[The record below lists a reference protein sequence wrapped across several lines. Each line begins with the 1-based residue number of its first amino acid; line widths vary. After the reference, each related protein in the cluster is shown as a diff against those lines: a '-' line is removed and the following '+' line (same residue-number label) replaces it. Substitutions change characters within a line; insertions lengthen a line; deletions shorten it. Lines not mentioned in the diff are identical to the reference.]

1 MDVNSIPILSIVI
14 FLPLIGALLI
24 AVAPASSA
32 RPLALGTAVLTC
44 IVSLLLLIGY
54 SPGRPG
60 FQFVETAS
68 WIPAFGIQYKL
79 GADGLSVALVVL
91 TTTLTSIAIL
101 ASFKP
106 IQTRIKEYMISF
118 LILEV
123 GMIGVFLALDTFL
136 FYIFWEVVLVPMYLI
151 IGIWG
156 GANRIYA
163 TIKFVLYTL
172 VGSLLMLVAIL
183 ATAFAFQSANGG
195 SWTGAF
201 DFEVLRVYAPR
212 FADGLQL
219 TAFLAFFLAFAIKVP
234 MFPFHTW
241 LPDAHTEAP
250 TAGSVILAA
259 VMLKLGAYGFI
270 RFAVPLYPAAAET
283 FAPVIIVLSLI
294 AIIYGAIVALVQ
306 PDLKRLVAY
315 SSVSHMGF
323 VTLGIF
329 VFTEQGL
336 QGAVLQM
343 INHGLITGALFLLVG
358 VIYERTHD
366 RTIAKMS
373 GLSARTPVWAAVF
386 GFFVF
391 ASAGLPGL
399 SGFVGEFLVLLGT
412 FEVLPYAAAVA
423 TFAMILAAGYLL
435 WMYGRLAFGEVS
447 DFLANLGDSPD
458 RHEPGGDPDPRPAR
472 RARGHLRAPAGPP
485 PQPVPEHRHR
495 DAGGRRAHRT
505 DPDPEHR
512 RHRRG
517 PDRARPGRGPG
528 RAGCSSTR
536 GRHGSRPK
544 ARRPIELAGLRHDQ
558 PAGGGLPDRGRDPGG
573 RPHPS
578 GQAVGGG
585 GHGADRPGHH
595 RGPHARGRRDRRRR
609 PSGAATRWTR

>member
-1 MDVNSIPILSIVI
+1 VDLTTIPILSII
-14 FLPLIGALLI
+14 TFLPLIGAL
-24 AVAPASSA
+24 AVAVVPTSIA
-32 RPLALGTAVLTC
+32 RPIALAFAV
-44 IVSLLLLIGY
+44 IAWVASLFLLIGY
-54 SPGRPG
+54 LPGEAG
-60 FQFVETAS
+60 FQFLEQVD
-68 WIPAFGIQYKL
+68 WIPVFGIQYKL

-91 TTTLTSIAIL
+91 TTTLTWISIL
-101 ASFKP
+101 ASFVP

-118 LILEV
+118 LVLEV
-123 GMIGVFLALDTFL
+123 GMIGVFLSLDTFL
-136 FYIFWEVVLVPMYLI
+136 FYIFWEIVLVPMYLI

-183 ATAFAFQSANGG
+183 ATAYTYQIGHSG
-195 SWTGAF
+195 SWVGAF
-201 DFEVLRVYAPR
+201 DFEALKAYAATGG

-219 TAFLAFFLAFAIKVP
+219 LAFVAFFLAFAIKVP

-259 VMLKLGAYGFI
+259 IMLKLGAYGFI

-283 FAPVIIVLSLI
+283 FAPAIIVLSLI

-329 VFTEQGL
+329 IFTEQGL
-336 QGAVLQM
+336 QGAILQM

-366 RTIAKMS
+366 RTIAKMG
-373 GLSARTPVWAAVF
+373 GLAARTPVYAALF

-399 SGFVGEFLVLLGT
+399 SGFVGEFLVLVGT
-412 FEVLPYAAAVA
+412 FQFDPWAAVVA
-423 TFAMILAAGYLL
+423 TFVMILAAGYLL
-435 WMYGRLAFGEVS
+435 YMYGRIVFGEVS
-447 DFLANLGDSPD
+447 DFLAGLGD
-458 RHEPGGDPDPRPAR
+458 
-472 RARGHLRAPAGPP
+472 HL
-485 PQPVPEHRHR
+485 
-495 DAGGRRAHRT
+495 T
-505 DPDPEHR
+505 DI
-512 RHRRG
+512 
-517 PDRARPGRGPG
+517 
-528 RAGCSSTR
+528 T
-536 GRHGSRPK
+536 
-544 ARRPIELAGLRHDQ
+544 PIEILTLAPLAALVVIFGLQ
-558 PAGGGLPDRGRDPGG
+558 PGLLLNLFGTTVTDTLAAVQ
-573 RPHPS
+573 PS
-578 GQAVGGG
+578 APIAVPSTVVYGVVGIILV
-585 GHGADRPGHH
+585 AVI
-595 RGPHARGRRDRRRR
+595 ARIAWVLMRRR
-609 PSGAATRWTR
+609 PATIEPEGAAAH